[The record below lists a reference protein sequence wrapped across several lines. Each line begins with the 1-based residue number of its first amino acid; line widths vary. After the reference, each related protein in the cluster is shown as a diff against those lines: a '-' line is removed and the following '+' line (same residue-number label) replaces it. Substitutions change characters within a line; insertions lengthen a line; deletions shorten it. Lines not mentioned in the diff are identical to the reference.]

1 MDTKKVAEGFILSA
15 TFAYLFKRNS
25 LCQQVYRSLLIFS
38 LILVCYDQFS

>member
-25 LCQQVYRSLLIFS
+25 LCQQVYRSQTLLF
-38 LILVCYDQFS
+38 LMVNTNG